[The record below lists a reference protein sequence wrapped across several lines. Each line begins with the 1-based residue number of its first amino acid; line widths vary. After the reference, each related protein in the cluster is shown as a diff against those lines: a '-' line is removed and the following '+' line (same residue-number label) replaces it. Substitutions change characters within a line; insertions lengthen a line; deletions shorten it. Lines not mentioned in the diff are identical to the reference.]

1 MATWTPFLEIEPH
14 QTKRWFFRVF
24 ASQNPMFASPSFFH
38 YIFMNRSGSTSKK
51 CHFNLSG
58 ASLQIIVNDYRHHFF
73 NCFEHQICQEA
84 LVFAEEKHDGAMHGS
99 RFLSVGPVVHCVLR
113 TQRVTN
119 NEFSRVRLCGLE
131 QKWYSHASSFARS
144 SPNFLGIQRKSNVDM
159 QRIRFP
165 VLRVDSSGY
174 IYGGFLG
181 FFWWFGG
188 TPYWRK
194 PPYTHIYIY
203 IYMTI

>member
-194 PPYTHIYIY
+194 PPYTTNDDAKRYN
-203 IYMTI
+203 